1 LLNPFDHPVVA
12 VREITSTLI
21 AYGSPGLLILAVLD
35 SAGIP
40 IVGGV
45 DLLLITLASQSAEH
59 AYLAATLAVAGSLI
73 GSSFLFFLARKGGDA
88 FLHKQIASGT
98 GKRLHYWFQQYG
110 LITVFVPAVSPIPL
124 PMKIPV
130 FCAGALQVRY
140 EYFALVLLIARA
152 IRYFCL
158 AYLAMHYGEQTV
170 AYVKAHG
177 WQLGGVAL
185 MVAVVAMIALRLMQK
200 RETSLG
206 IPQ

>member
-1 LLNPFDHPVVA
+1 MSSA
-12 VREITSTLI
+12 LI
-21 AYGSPGLLILAVLD
+21 AFGAPGLLIVAVLD

-45 DLLLITLASQSAEH
+45 DLLLITLASQSTEH
-59 AYLAATLAVAGSLI
+59 AYLAATLAVLGSML
-73 GSSFLFFLARKGGDA
+73 GSSFLYFLARKGGDA
-88 FLHKQIASGT
+88 FLHKQIASGA

-140 EYFALVLLIARA
+140 EYFALVVLLARG
-152 IRYFCL
+152 IRYFGL
-158 AYLAMHYGEQTV
+158 AYLAVHYGDQTLM
-170 AYVKAHG
+170 YVKSHG
-177 WQLGGVAL
+177 WQLGAAAL
-185 MVAVVAMIALRLMQK
+185 MLALVAMLALRLLQK
-200 RETSLG
+200 RETSMG